1 MLDFESLD
9 SQPNFLPMRTS
20 RLRSRFRQKQA
31 ARLACLY
38 YPTAMMPAHAAKA
51 GFDALWLDAE
61 HNTWDRREVQRMIAL
76 ANLANIDTLVRTAN
90 RMPGE
95 LYRFLEDGA
104 TALMI
109 PMVNNRAEATALVN
123 AVKFP
128 PLGQRGI
135 DGAGMDNNFYL
146 DGVANYP
153 KDANEQTLLVVQIET
168 PEAVENV
175 DDIASIPGID
185 GLFIGPGDLAL
196 RIGCAP
202 DWKLPQMAAAQAKVS
217 AAAAKHGKA
226 WGRPSRDA
234 DDIRA
239 LNALGAQII
248 AHGSDFGSVAMMLP
262 KFAATLTEALGQPK
276 AL

>member
-1 MLDFESLD
+1 
-9 SQPNFLPMRTS
+9 MRTS